1 MKKGVL
7 RAIILVFAMSISGI
21 LGAQTN
27 EDPVLMTVAGEKV
40 TKSEFLAIYN
50 KNNVKGEVIDKKSL
64 DEYLELFI
72 NFKLKVKEAEELGM
86 DTAGSFKTELGGYRK
101 QLAQNYMV
109 DNDVTEL
116 LTREA
121 WERMQKDVRASHILI
136 KTDPGSSPK
145 DTLAAFTKAM
155 DLRKRI
161 LNGEKFEDLAREFSD
176 DPSAKDQKANGNRP
190 GSKGNGGDLGYFTAF
205 DMVYPFES
213 AAFNTKQGEVS
224 MPVRTDYGYHLIKVT
239 DIKPAMGRVRAA
251 HVFIQFPPN
260 GTAEDSLKAKEKA
273 FEAYA
278 KIKSGTEF
286 DTIVAKYSED
296 KATAA
301 KGGILPWFGVNR
313 MVPEFILAVS
323 RLKKVGDIS
332 EPITT
337 NFGWHIIKLID
348 KKENNSF
355 DDAKAEIKQK
365 VNRDTRSQRSKESV
379 IAKIKSQYGYQEF
392 PAAKA
397 AFIPVLDTTIF
408 QDKWESAKASALKA
422 NLFKLG
428 DKFYTQD
435 LFAAFLEKEQKTQA
449 PEDFNIYL
457 NTKFKKF
464 TDETCMEY
472 KDSKLESEFPEFKSL
487 MKEYRDGILLFD
499 LTDKKVWTKAV
510 KDTSGLEVYYNN
522 NKQNYKWGDRVQASI
537 FSTKDK
543 DAAKK
548 ARKMAEKAVKG
559 SITEDKILE
568 KINKDGNTLLKIE
581 KGKYSKGD
589 NKTIDGV
596 KWEPGVYDVA
606 STDGSFIYVV
616 VYKALAPEVKTLGE
630 ARGLVTADYQ
640 NYLEKD
646 WIKTLR
652 SKYQIQ
658 VNKDVLS
665 TLK

>member
-1 MKKGVL
+1 MKKSVL
-7 RAIILVFAMSISGI
+7 KAIILVFALSISGM
-21 LGAQTN
+21 LSAQN
-27 EDPVLMTVAGEKV
+27 NDDPVLMTIAGEKV

-121 WERMQKDVRASHILI
+121 WDRMQKDIRASHILI
-136 KTDPGSSPK
+136 KTDPGSAPK
-145 DTLAAFTKAM
+145 DTLAAFNKAT
-155 DLRKRI
+155 DIRKRI
-161 LNGEKFEDLAREFSD
+161 LNGEKFEQLAKEFSD
-176 DPSAKDQKANGNRP
+176 DPSAKDKEANGNRP

-213 AAFNTKQGEVS
+213 AAFATKSGEIS

-251 HVFIQFPPN
+251 HVFIQFPAN
-260 GTAEDSLKAKEKA
+260 GTVEDSLKAKTKA
-273 FEAYA
+273 FEAYN
-278 KIKSGTEF
+278 KIKIGIDF
-286 DTIVAKYSED
+286 DTIVVKYSED

-323 RLKKVGDIS
+323 KLKKVGDIS

-379 IAKIKSQYGYQEF
+379 IAKIKSQYGYQDF
-392 PAAKA
+392 PAAKV
-397 AFIPVLDTTIF
+397 AFIPVVDSTIF
-408 QDKWESAKASALKA
+408 QDKWESSKASALKA
-422 NLFKLG
+422 NLFRLG
-428 DKFYTQD
+428 EKFYTQD
-435 LFAAFLEKEQKTQA
+435 LFASFMEKDQKTQA

-457 NTKFKKF
+457 NTKLKKF
-464 TDETCMEY
+464 VDEICLEY
-472 KDSKLESEFPEFKSL
+472 KDGKLESEFPEFKSL

-522 NKQNYKWGDRVQASI
+522 NKENYKWGERLQASI
-537 FSTKDK
+537 FTTKDT

-548 ARKMAEKAVKG
+548 ARKLADKALKG
-559 SITEDKILE
+559 STTEDKILE
-568 KINKDGNTLLKIE
+568 KINKDGNNLLKIE
-581 KGKYSKGD
+581 KGKFSKGD

-596 KWEPGVYDVA
+596 KWEAGVSEIP
-606 STDGSFIYVV
+606 STDGTFTYVV
-616 VYKALAPEVKTLGE
+616 AYKLLAPEVKTLGE

-640 NYLEKD
+640 NFLEKD